1 MKDSAD
7 VPTATEMLEVFS
19 LAQSPSGD
27 TVIGNQD
34 SCPLGIYRWR
44 LEHGDRSC
52 KLLSYI
58 KCFAVYGS
66 FLASDPAASL
76 VNLEACTLIE

>member
-27 TVIGNQD
+27 TVIVKTR
-34 SCPLGIYRWR
+34 PLGIYRWR

-58 KCFAVYGS
+58 QVLHG
-66 FLASDPAASL
+66 LR
-76 VNLEACTLIE
+76 